1 MWVYKSAFYLRTNDF
16 GNQSLFSL
24 PGLLQ
29 SFLWHLTWDS
39 GVTRSQGPS
48 LSQVAFQ
55 QQHPASPHHPGRRLC
70 PSHCPCCHTR
80 VWCGGEERQGAGAG
94 ECRDT
99 SARVRTRPQTSQSAP
114 GSTQPA
120 GGAAAPHT
128 RSGTI
133 GLLSGC
139 LLPTPSFFT
148 GPWWMQNIFGAC
160 WLR

>member
-1 MWVYKSAFYLRTNDF
+1 MILEI
-16 GNQSLFSL
+16 SLFSPSQDSSGHSSGTWL
-24 PGLLQ
+24 GTVVSLGPRA
-29 SFLWHLTWDS
+29 HLCHK
-39 GVTRSQGPS
+39 S
-48 LSQVAFQ
+48 LSSSSTPPP
-55 QQHPASPHHPGRRLC
+55 PAILGEGCVLLTAHAATPG
-70 PSHCPCCHTR
+70 
-80 VWCGGEERQGAGAG
+80 CGVGVKSVRGRGRGRG

-99 SARVRTRPQTSQSAP
+99 SARVRTRPQMSQPAP